1 VFPTP
6 IVLEGKNGKE
16 NKGKRPFSYREAIGC
31 LQQISCKTRPHTRIA
46 FSVNF
51 ESRAQDKPEH
61 EDFQNAKRTFSY
73 LNGTRKEGIKYYA
86 SNTEDIII
94 AYSDSDYAGDSKN
107 RKSTTGYVMM
117 YAGGPITWCSRKQ
130 SITALS
136 TTEAEYIAAATCCK
150 EIQFIKSIL
159 SELLDKDRIFF
170 NFY

>member
-1 VFPTP
+1 VP
-6 IVLEGKNGKE
+6 EGKNGKE
-16 NKGKRPFSYREAIGC
+16 NKRKRPFSYREAIGC
-31 LQQISCKTRPHTRIA
+31 LQQISCKTRPDIA

-61 EDFQNAKRTFSY
+61 EDFQNVKRTLSY

-94 AYSDSDYAGDSKN
+94 AYSGSDYAGDTKD

-117 YAGGPITWCSRKQ
+117 YTGGPITWCSRKQ
-130 SITALS
+130 CVTALP

-150 EIQFIKSIL
+150 EIQFLKSIL
-159 SELLDKDRIFF
+159 SELLDKDR
-170 NFY
+170 NKVKN